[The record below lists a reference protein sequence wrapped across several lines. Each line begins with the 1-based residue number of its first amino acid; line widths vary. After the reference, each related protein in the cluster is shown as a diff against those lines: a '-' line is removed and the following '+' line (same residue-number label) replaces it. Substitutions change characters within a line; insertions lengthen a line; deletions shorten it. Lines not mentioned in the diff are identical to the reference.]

1 MGDEFKEEIQQSA
14 LQAALKALEAKAA
27 ALVCPIHGKSPK
39 LKMSEGAGPGK
50 QNMGFDCCCDVLA
63 KMMKETLES

>member
-1 MGDEFKEEIQQSA
+1 MSGDFKEEIQQSV
-14 LQAALKALEAKAA
+14 LQAALRALEDRAA

-39 LKMSEGAGPGK
+39 LKMNEGAGPGK

-63 KMMKETLES
+63 KMMKETLEN